1 MGRHMKKSIA
11 IVLTFI
17 FSATV
22 LLSSASGFSDC
33 ATQCAHEMAKA
44 RQHASMDS
52 MGLAAPNCCSGT
64 MKNACEMAGTPEI
77 KIPECSMPSHSTV
90 TSNPTGIGL
99 LSGNIETD
107 ITRLTQAGRQF
118 NSGHISKTPPIYLQ
132 TLSLL
137 C

>member
-1 MGRHMKKSIA
+1 MKKSIA
-11 IVLTFI
+11 IVITLI

-22 LLSSASGFSDC
+22 LLSGALGYSDC
-33 ATQCAHEMAKA
+33 AIRCAHEMAKA
-44 RQHASMDS
+44 RQHAAMGS

-77 KIPECSMPSHSTV
+77 KIPECSMPSQSTV
-90 TSNPTGIGL
+90 TSNPTGVGFI
-99 LSGNIETD
+99 SVNIETD

-118 NSGHISKTPPIYLQ
+118 NSDHINKTPPIYLQ
-132 TLSLL
+132 ILSIL